1 MFPQLYHAYHSHYQ
15 EDIPFWLALA
25 AQAGGPLLELGCGTG
40 RVLMPLAQAGYHV
53 MGLDHDLAMLKL
65 LRSNSSVNGEVIPP
79 LIASDMRRFGLA
91 AKFHLVILPCN
102 TFSTLNENERKGC
115 LKCIQMCLL
124 PGGVFALSM
133 PNPRALS
140 GLPALSEAELEDE
153 FLHPQTGNPVQVSS
167 SWKRVK
173 DTFTVTWYYDH
184 LLSDGQVTRLV
195 STAVH
200 HIASLDTYL
209 SEIHDAGFSVA
220 EVYGDFDRSRYAD
233 DSPHC
238 IITSVRSSYAPRYE
252 Y

>member
-1 MFPQLYHAYHSHYQ
+1 MFPQLYHAHHSHYQ

-79 LIASDMRRFGLA
+79 LIASDMRRVGLA

-167 SWKRVK
+167 AWVRTNQ
-173 DTFTVTWYYDH
+173 TFNVTWIYDH
-184 LLSDGQVTRLV
+184 LMPDGKVERFTAETIHQLIPADAYLGEIRRVGMKLSG
-195 STAVH
+195 
-200 HIASLDTYL
+200 
-209 SEIHDAGFSVA
+209 
-220 EVYGDFDRSRYAD
+220 VYGDFDRSEYRG
-233 DSPHC
+233 DSPYLIC
-238 IITSVRSSYAPRYE
+238 IATTDTINKPR
-252 Y
+252 